1 MTPRPTVTCR
11 ARSELRFSQRKEPF
25 EHSAPRFG
33 HKVTSSDDSLCYFN
47 GVKLADCVA
56 QHRVSSKVQDCKGG
70 RVTVLNNASDF
81 ADRVASC
88 PVRYVLHDDLTTL
101 CADLAFSKGA
111 RVFECADL
119 IHVPGER
126 VWVEWCD
133 APWQGA
139 LERYRFPLVNGAYRP
154 GGRRGAL
161 IDSSPDGRRGLIRT
175 FWNSP
180 AAQEVAAS
188 SVEAYFDLDTFP
200 GEEPQPPDRRVREAV
215 RVTDQEVHGDD
226 VLGRCFRFR
235 YEQSWSDYYHRADL
249 PGAASSALWRQSLG
263 TIALDVPIVLAFLLL
278 LATRT
283 GLPQRQAELERLNRA
298 RLRRNRAPLL
308 DHIEV
313 RAPLLPECANRYPPP
328 DQRTRQRP
336 RLHHVRGHLV
346 RRGSSLYWRV
356 PHLRGSARSGIV
368 RTRTVVWTFD
378 PSSRHQSSNAV
389 LANC

>member
-1 MTPRPTVTCR
+1 MT
-11 ARSELRFSQRKEPF
+11 
-25 EHSAPRFG
+25 
-33 HKVTSSDDSLCYFN
+33 CYVI

-56 QHRVSSKVQDCKGG
+56 QHRVSFKVQDCKGG
-70 RVTVLNNASDF
+70 RVTVLNGASDF
-81 ADRVASC
+81 SDRVASC
-88 PVRYVLHDDLTTL
+88 PMRFVLHDDLTTL

-126 VWVEWCD
+126 VWLEWCD
-133 APWQGA
+133 APWQSA
-139 LERYRFPLVNGAYRP
+139 LERYRFPLVNGTYRV

-161 IDSSPDGRRGLIRT
+161 IDSSRDGRRGLIRT

-180 AAQEVAAS
+180 TDQDVAAS

-200 GEEPQPPDRRVREAV
+200 GEEPQFPDRRVHEAV

-235 YEQSWSDYYHRADL
+235 YEQSWSDYYRRAAL
-249 PGAASSALWRQSLG
+249 SAAANSALWRKSLG

-283 GLPQRQAELERLNRA
+283 GLPHRQAELERLNRA
-298 RLRRNRAPLL
+298 RRRRNRAPLL

-313 RAPLLPECANRYPPP
+313 RAPILPEYAYRYPSEN
-328 DQRTRQRP
+328 QRARRGP

-346 RRGSSLYWRV
+346 RRGTNLYWRV
-356 PHLRGSARSGIV
+356 PHLRGSARAGVI

-378 PSSRHQSSNAV
+378 PHRRHQSNA
-389 LANC
+389 AAAHC